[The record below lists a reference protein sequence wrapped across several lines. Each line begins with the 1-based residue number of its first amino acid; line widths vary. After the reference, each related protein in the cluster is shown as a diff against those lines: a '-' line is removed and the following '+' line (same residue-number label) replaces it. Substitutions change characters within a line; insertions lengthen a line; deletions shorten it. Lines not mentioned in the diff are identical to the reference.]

1 MAMTATS
8 DMLTG
13 AIELSLKGEHGNCL
27 LNTEKNRASWL
38 KPVLTTWEVEAG
50 ESEVQGHL

>member
-1 MAMTATS
+1 MTATS